1 MSVTEKRS
9 QKFFCQ
15 KRLFSEFGPLE
26 FGLEYEKYEI
36 AEDIHTNCVIHFEK
50 LVVLLKD
57 FHMKFISNIKVYFIK
72 ALWRHNESLKFKN
85 ILSFQRLPEAQKNI
99 FWPKIILGTEIWKV
113 SKQFIKKS
121 GSQNFSPVQ
130 NWVLKFEKLRNMRF
144 WRTHKRW
151 LRRF

>member
-26 FGLEYEKYEI
+26 FGLEYEKFEI
-36 AEDIHTNCVIHFEK
+36 AEDIHTNCVIHFEIF
-50 LVVLLKD
+50 VVLLKD
-57 FHMKFISNIKVYFIK
+57 FHTKFISNMKVYFIK
-72 ALWRHNESLKFKN
+72 ASWRHNESLKSKN
-85 ILSFQRLPEAQKNI
+85 ILSFQRLLEAQKNI

-113 SKQFIKKS
+113 LKQFIKIS
-121 GSQNFSPVQ
+121 GSQNFIPVQ
-130 NWVLKFEKLRNMRF
+130 NSVLKFEKLRNMRF